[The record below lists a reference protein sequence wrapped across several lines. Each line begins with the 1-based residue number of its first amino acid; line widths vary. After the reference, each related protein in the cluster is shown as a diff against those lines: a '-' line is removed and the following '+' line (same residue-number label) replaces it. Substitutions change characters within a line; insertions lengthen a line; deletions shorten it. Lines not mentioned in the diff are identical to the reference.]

1 MTRTS
6 APSTAV
12 QKAAP
17 CGGGHLPAVAALVVD
32 GLVHEDRDGSLHRR
46 GVVQPAV
53 VVGIA
58 EEVGVG
64 ADESPPGTVDDEAV
78 AAPRVDEP
86 RQPIGARAVLAVEAD
101 VVVAGDR
108 DQRARQVGEHGA
120 GERTVG
126 GVVGVL
132 VDDVAG
138 EGDEV
143 GRIGG
148 DLAEQPA
155 HRLG

>member
-12 QKAAP
+12 KKAAP
-17 CGGGHLPAVAALVVD
+17 AVAGISQPSRLPSS
-32 GLVHEDRDGSLHRR
+32 LDRH
-46 GVVQPAV
+46 GVAKPAV

-64 ADESPPGTVDDEAV
+64 ADETPSGAVDHEAV

-86 RQPIGARAVLAVEAD
+86 RQPAGTGGVLAVEAD

-108 DQRARQVGEHGA
+108 DQRTWQVGEQGA
-120 GERTVG
+120 GERKVG

-143 GRIGG
+143 RSIGG

-155 HRLG
+155 HRPG